1 MFKEADMTAIILVM
15 LYILFPALVIYLCYR
30 FPRINKIGAVV
41 ICYISGIILGNI
53 GVLPENFYSVQEPL
67 SEVSVV
73 IALPLLLFSMDVRKW
88 SRLAGKTLL
97 SMLLAT
103 ISIVI
108 VAFVGF
114 FMINPYVSD
123 AWQLSALSIGVYTGG
138 TPNLAAIKTA
148 LNVESTRF
156 IIVHTYDTV
165 ISIIYIIFCITIA
178 RRVFGILLPPFVKAS
193 SNQGANGD
201 ADGLETEQI
210 KAYSGIFGRKVL
222 PGLAAALGIA
232 AGIVGLSVF
241 LGSLMPKDYSTS
253 VIILSITTLGIGASF
268 IPKIRNIAK
277 TFQFGMYVIYIF
289 CFTVASMANFKM
301 LVTIDVPIMLF
312 IVFSIF
318 GSMALHA
325 VLCAPFKIDT
335 DTFIVVS
342 ASAICSPPLVPVVT
356 DGLKN
361 QEVLLSGLTTGI
373 IGYAIGNYL
382 GISIGLALLNFF

>member
-1 MFKEADMTAIILVM
+1 MMLPALIA
-15 LYILFPALVIYLCYR
+15 LYIIFPALVIYLCYR

-41 ICYISGIILGNI
+41 ICYVSGIILGNI
-53 GVLPENFYSVQEPL
+53 GVLPDDVYPIQESL
-67 SEVSVV
+67 SESSVV

-103 ISIVI
+103 ISILI
-108 VAFVGF
+108 VAVAGF
-114 FMINPYVSD
+114 FMIKPFVSD
-123 AWQLSALSIGVYTGG
+123 AWQLAALSVGVYTGG
-138 TPNLAAIKTA
+138 TPNLAAIKAA

-178 RRVFGILLPPFVKAS
+178 RRVFGILLPPFINAS
-193 SNQGANGD
+193 TKHGWAGD
-201 ADGLETEQI
+201 ANGLETEQI
-210 KAYSGIFGRKVL
+210 KAYSGILSRKIV

-232 AGIVGLSVF
+232 VGIVGLSVF

-253 VIILSITTLGIGASF
+253 YIILSITTLGIGVSF
-268 IPKIRNIAK
+268 IPKVRGIAK

-289 CFTVASMANFKM
+289 CFTVASMANFKT
-301 LVTIDVPIMLF
+301 LVNIDVQIMIF

-318 GSMALHA
+318 GSMALHGF
-325 VLCAPFKIDT
+325 LCAPFKIDT
-335 DTFIVVS
+335 DTFIIVS
-342 ASAICSPPLVPVVT
+342 ASAICSPPLVPVVA

-361 QEVLLSGLTTGI
+361 NEVLLSGLTTGI

-382 GISIGLALLNFF
+382 GISIGLALFRFF

>member
-1 MFKEADMTAIILVM
+1 MFKEADMSVPILVI

-30 FPRINKIGAVV
+30 FPKINKIGAVV

-53 GVLPENFYSVQEPL
+53 GVLPDNFYSVQEPL

-108 VAFVGF
+108 VAITGF
-114 FMINPYVSD
+114 FIIKPYVSD
-123 AWQLSALSIGVYTGG
+123 AWQLAALSIGVYTGG
-138 TPNLAAIKTA
+138 TPNLAAIKAA

-156 IIVHTYDTV
+156 ILFHTYDTV

-178 RRVFGILLPPFVKAS
+178 RRVFGILLPPFVKAP
-193 SNQGANGD
+193 SNHGRAED

-210 KAYSGIFGRKVL
+210 KAYSDIFGRKVV
-222 PGLAAALGIA
+222 PGLAGALGIA
-232 AGIVGLSVF
+232 VGIVGLSVF

-253 VIILSITTLGIGASF
+253 VIILLITTLGIGASF

-301 LVTIDVPIMLF
+301 LVNIDVPIMLF

-318 GSMALHA
+318 GSMVLHA

>member
-1 MFKEADMTAIILVM
+1 MMLPVLMA

-53 GVLPENFYSVQEPL
+53 GVLPDAVYPIQETL
-67 SEVSVV
+67 SEASVV

-103 ISIVI
+103 ISII
-108 VAFVGF
+108 VVAIAGF
-114 FMINPYVSD
+114 FLIKPFVSE
-123 AWQLSALSIGVYTGG
+123 AWQLAALSVGVYTGG
-138 TPNLAAIKTA
+138 TPNLAAIKAA

-193 SNQGANGD
+193 NNHGRAGD

-210 KAYSGIFGRKVL
+210 KAYSGILSRKIV

-232 AGIVGLSVF
+232 LGIVGLSVF

-253 VIILSITTLGIGASF
+253 FIILSITTLGIGASF
-268 IPKIRNIAK
+268 IPKIRSIAK

-289 CFTVASMANFKM
+289 CFTVASMANFKT
-301 LVTIDVPIMLF
+301 LVNIDVPIMLF

-335 DTFIVVS
+335 DTFIIVS
-342 ASAICSPPLVPVVT
+342 ASAICSPPLVPVVS

-361 QEVLLSGLTTGI
+361 NEVLLSGLTTGI

-382 GISIGLALLNFF
+382 GISIGLALFNFF